1 MSTSTAKKTPAK
13 PTAKRA
19 PAKKV
24 QPKAAKAQPVSEDA
38 KDYTYL
44 AEKDPT
50 ALHED
55 MAAWLVEVS
64 GYEPDDMEQF
74 IKAVQL
80 TAVLRGVYQRSDRN
94 KSRAEYR
101 ALPAE
106 IVAQRS
112 AHMLAAHA
120 EAQVQIE
127 ARKAAAKPAKK
138 AAPAPAKRTAS
149 RTTAPAAKKATAPR
163 KRTAT
168 KQA

>member
-13 PTAKRA
+13 
-19 PAKKV
+19 KV
-24 QPKAAKAQPVSEDA
+24 QPKAAKDQAVSEDA
-38 KDYTYL
+38 KDLTYL
-44 AEKDPT
+44 STKEPT
-50 ALHED
+50 ALHAD

-94 KSRAEYR
+94 KARAEYR

-106 IVAQRS
+106 VVAQRS

-127 ARKAAAKPAKK
+127 ARKTAAKPAKK
-138 AAPAPAKRTAS
+138 AAVAPAKRAASRTAS
-149 RTTAPAAKKATAPR
+149 RTAAPAAKKASTSR